1 MEHDTRRLMELL
13 FAALAVYKFV
23 QIIDMLLPKEPMP
36 WVKVIATLVISY
48 IVVVVLWTEKMW
60 MDGLVVAT
68 LAGIVHS
75 VIRMITLMGDMARTR
90 SLK

>member
-1 MEHDTRRLMELL
+1 MELL
-13 FAALAVYKFV
+13 LAALAVYKIA

-36 WVKVIATLVISY
+36 WVKVVATLLLSY
-48 IVVVVLWTEKMW
+48 AMSFALWTEKIW
-60 MDGLVVAT
+60 FDGLVIAT

-75 VIRMITLMGDMARTR
+75 IIRMITLMGDMARTR

>member
-1 MEHDTRRLMELL
+1 MELL

-23 QIIDMLLPKEPMP
+23 QVIDMLLPKEPMP
-36 WVKVIATLVISY
+36 WVKVVATLVISY
-48 IVVVVLWTEKMW
+48 IIVVVLWTEKMW

>member
-1 MEHDTRRLMELL
+1 MELL

-36 WVKVIATLVISY
+36 WVKVVATLIVSYVI
-48 IVVVVLWTEKMW
+48 VAVLWTEKIW

-75 VIRMITLMGDMARTR
+75 VVRMITLMGDMARTR

>member
-1 MEHDTRRLMELL
+1 MELL

-23 QIIDMLLPKEPMP
+23 QVIDMLLPKEPMP
-36 WVKVIATLVISY
+36 WVKVVATLVISY
-48 IVVVVLWTEKMW
+48 VIVVVLWTEKMW

>member
-1 MEHDTRRLMELL
+1 MELL
-13 FAALAVYKFV
+13 FAALAVYKIV
-23 QIIDMLLPKEPMP
+23 QIVDMMLPKEPMP
-36 WVKVIATLVISY
+36 WVKVVATLVVSY
-48 IVVVVLWTEKMW
+48 AVVAVLWTDKIW

-75 VIRMITLMGDMARTR
+75 TIRMITLMGDMARTR

>member
-1 MEHDTRRLMELL
+1 MELL
-13 FAALAVYKFV
+13 FASLAVYKIV
-23 QIIDMLLPKEPMP
+23 QVIDMLLPKEPMP
-36 WVKVIATLVISY
+36 WVKVLATLLVSY
-48 IVVVVLWTEKMW
+48 GIVLVLWTETMW

-75 VIRMITLMGDMARTR
+75 AIRMITLMGDMARTR

>member
-1 MEHDTRRLMELL
+1 MELL

-36 WVKVIATLVISY
+36 WVKVVATLVVSY
-48 IVVVVLWTEKMW
+48 IIVVVLWTEKMW

>member
-1 MEHDTRRLMELL
+1 MELL

-36 WVKVIATLVISY
+36 WVKVVATLVVSY

-60 MDGLVVAT
+60 IDGLVVAT

>member
-1 MEHDTRRLMELL
+1 MELL
-13 FAALAVYKFV
+13 LAALAVYKLI

-36 WVKVIATLVISY
+36 WVKVVATLVVSY
-48 IVVVVLWTEKMW
+48 IAVVVLWTERMW

-75 VIRMITLMGDMARTR
+75 TIRMITLMGDMARTR

>member
-1 MEHDTRRLMELL
+1 MELL
-13 FAALAVYKFV
+13 VIALAVYKFV
-23 QIIDMLLPKEPMP
+23 QIIDMLMPREVMP
-36 WVKVIATLVISY
+36 WVKVVATLVISY
-48 IVVVVLWTEKMW
+48 IVVVVLRTEKMW
-60 MDGLVVAT
+60 IDGLAVAT

>member
-1 MEHDTRRLMELL
+1 MELL

>member
-1 MEHDTRRLMELL
+1 MELL
-13 FAALAVYKFV
+13 LAALAVYKIV
-23 QIIDMLLPKEPMP
+23 QIVDMLLPKEPMP
-36 WVKVIATLVISY
+36 WVKVVATLLISY
-48 IVVVVLWTEKMW
+48 AIVAVLWTEKIW

-68 LAGIVHS
+68 FAGIVHS

>member
-1 MEHDTRRLMELL
+1 MELL

-36 WVKVIATLVISY
+36 WVKVVATLVISY